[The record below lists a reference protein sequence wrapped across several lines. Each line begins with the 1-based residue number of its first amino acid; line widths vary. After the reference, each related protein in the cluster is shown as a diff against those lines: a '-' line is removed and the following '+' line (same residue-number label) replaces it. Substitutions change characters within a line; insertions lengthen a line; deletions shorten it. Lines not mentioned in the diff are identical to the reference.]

1 MDYVNILGIIETMD
15 EKVDPCE
22 NFYQYSCGNWLKNT
36 PIPDSRT
43 RYSRFEK
50 LSEQNSI
57 VIKQILNQLITKQK
71 NASVSIRLPHAASIP
86 PSKYPFTT
94 HGKYTTQ

>member
-1 MDYVNILGIIETMD
+1 MDQT
-15 EKVDPCE
+15 VDPCE
-22 NFYQYSCGNWLKNT
+22 NFYKYSCGSWLKKT

-57 VIKQILNQLITKQK
+57 VIKQILNQLSMKTR
-71 NASVSIRLPHAASIP
+71 NASVSCI
-86 PSKYPFTT
+86 
-94 HGKYTTQ
+94 